1 LLVIH
6 PVIQLSALLLALYV
20 LYLGVQRF
28 RFLHLKQK
36 ALFRRK
42 RHVVLGEIAL
52 ATLLSGMLGG
62 MAMVY
67 IFWNG
72 FLITG
77 THGKVALV
85 MAPFIIFGIV
95 SGVYMNVKKKE
106 RRIFN
111 LIHGLNNLILM
122 ILAVIQVVSGW
133 WVYRMF
139 VLGG

>member
-1 LLVIH
+1 
-6 PVIQLSALLLALYV
+6 
-20 LYLGVQRF
+20 
-28 RFLHLKQK
+28 
-36 ALFRRK
+36 
-42 RHVVLGEIAL
+42 
-52 ATLLSGMLGG
+52 MLGG

>member
-1 LLVIH
+1 
-6 PVIQLSALLLALYV
+6 
-20 LYLGVQRF
+20 
-28 RFLHLKQK
+28 
-36 ALFRRK
+36 
-42 RHVVLGEIAL
+42 
-52 ATLLSGMLGG
+52 MLGG
-62 MAMVY
+62 RVMVY

-122 ILAVIQVVSGW
+122 ILAQNQVDSGRW
-133 WVYRMF
+133 GYSMF
-139 VLGG
+139 DIGG